1 MDEAFSIFLEEFGS
15 PIERREVPPS
25 SIQRY
30 HGKLPDQLLAYWSEH
45 GWCGYGDGIF
55 WMVNPQEYDGVVAS
69 WLEDTKLETL
79 DTYHVIARSA
89 FGDLYLWGEKS
100 GASLKIT
107 SILSRYRIHD
117 SIYTGDKMDKGVRA
131 FMVSRRVDTN
141 DYGDLFSPAKKKLG
155 LLRDDEMYGFKPALV
170 LGGPETLEH
179 LEKVKIVEHL
189 MFLSQISD
197 LQPYSF
203 TGI

>member
-1 MDEAFSIFLEEFGS
+1 MDEAFSIFLEAFGS

-45 GWCGYGDGIF
+45 GWCGYSDGIF

-89 FGDLYLWGEKS
+89 FGDLYLWDEKT

-107 SILSRYRIHD
+107 SILSRYRTHD

-131 FMVSRRVDTN
+131 YLVSKRVDTN
-141 DYGDLFSPAKKKLG
+141 DYGELFSPAKKKLG
-155 LLRDDEMYGFKPALV
+155 LLRDDEMYGFTPALKR
-170 LGGPETLEH
+170 GGPETLEH
-179 LEKVKIVEHL
+179 LEKFKIVEHL
-189 MFLSQISD
+189 IFLSQITD

>member
-1 MDEAFSIFLEEFGS
+1 
-15 PIERREVPPS
+15 
-25 SIQRY
+25 
-30 HGKLPDQLLAYWSEH
+30 
-45 GWCGYGDGIF
+45 
-55 WMVNPQEYDGVVAS
+55 
-69 WLEDTKLETL
+69 
-79 DTYHVIARSA
+79 
-89 FGDLYLWGEKS
+89 
-100 GASLKIT
+100 
-107 SILSRYRIHD
+107 
-117 SIYTGDKMDKGVRA
+117 MDKGVRA